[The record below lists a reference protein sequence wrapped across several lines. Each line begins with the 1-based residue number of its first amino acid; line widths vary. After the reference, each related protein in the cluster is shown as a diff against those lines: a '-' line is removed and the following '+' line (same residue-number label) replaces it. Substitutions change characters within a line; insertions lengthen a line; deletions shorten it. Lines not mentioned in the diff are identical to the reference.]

1 MAKKTSVRRNDVDAG
16 AYAATI
22 LPLPSSEGGGYL
34 ASAVELPGC
43 VATGETEAEALGELR
58 DAIRSWVMTAR
69 EFGDEIPPP
78 SSRHRYSGKFVVR
91 VPVSLHRSL
100 ALRAGVEGVS
110 LNQLV
115 GMLLSGGVAAS
126 TNGRRKRGATSAL

>member
-1 MAKKTSVRRNDVDAG
+1 MAKRAVSRRSNVDAG

-22 LPLPSSEGGGYL
+22 LPLPPSEGGGYL

-43 VATGETEAEALGELR
+43 TATGESEAEALEELR

-69 EFGDEIPPP
+69 EFGDEVPPP
-78 SSRHRYSGKFVVR
+78 VSKHRYSGKFVVR
-91 VPVSLHRSL
+91 VPASLHRSL
-100 ALRAGVEGVS
+100 ALRAGAEGVS

-115 GMLLSGGVAAS
+115 SMLLSGGFAAS
-126 TNGRRKRGATSAL
+126 AGDRRKRKAA

>member
-1 MAKKTSVRRNDVDAG
+1 MMARKSQARRDSVDSG
-16 AYAATI
+16 AYAATVF
-22 LPLPSSEGGGYL
+22 PLPSSEGSGYM

-43 VATGETEAEALGELR
+43 AATGETEAEALEELR
-58 DAIRSWVMTAR
+58 DAIRSWILTAR

-78 SSRHRYSGKFVVR
+78 ASKHHYSGKFLVR
-91 VPVSLHRSL
+91 VPTSLHRSL

-115 GMLLSGGVAAS
+115 STLLSGSLAS
-126 TNGRRKRGATSAL
+126 APSERKRRKAA

>member
-1 MAKKTSVRRNDVDAG
+1 MAKKAPSRRSDVDAG

-22 LPLPSSEGGGYL
+22 LPLPPAEGGGFL

-43 VATGETEAEALGELR
+43 VATGETEAEALEELR
-58 DAIRSWVMTAR
+58 DAIRSWVRTAR
-69 EFGDEIPPP
+69 DFGDEVPPP
-78 SSRHRYSGKFVVR
+78 ASKHRYSGKFVVR
-91 VPVSLHRSL
+91 VPTSLHRSL

-115 GMLLSGGVAAS
+115 STLLSGGVSAS
-126 TNGRRKRGATSAL
+126 TIERRKRKAA

>member
-1 MAKKTSVRRNDVDAG
+1 MPRKARPPRNDIDAG

-22 LPLPSSEGGGYL
+22 GPLPASEGGGYM

-43 VATGETEAEALGELR
+43 MATGETEAEALEELR
-58 DAIRSWVMTAR
+58 DAIRSWVLTAR
-69 EFGDEIPPP
+69 EFGDDVPPP
-78 SSRHRYSGKFVVR
+78 TSTYRYSGKFVVR
-91 VPVSLHRSL
+91 VPSSLHRAL

-115 GMLLSGGVAAS
+115 STLLSGGRV
-126 TNGRRKRGATSAL
+126 TGGERRRRKAA